1 MEKLELYYSILTS
14 FDKIDDDIIITNQ
27 KEVVITLHDKIN
39 NVMIDIFNNKKY
51 NFYSSLDYNL
61 IYQEYI
67 TEYKPLT
74 RSMLTHK
81 ERKKRL
87 RVLKSC
93 LEYNGINFQKQLK
106 K

>member
-14 FDKIDDDIIITNQ
+14 FDKIDDDVIITNQ

-61 IYQEYI
+61 IHQEYI
-67 TEYKPLT
+67 TKYKPLT
-74 RSMLTHK
+74 YGMLTHK
-81 ERKKRL
+81 ERKEKL